1 MKKALIE
8 ALRQTLEGQAFAD
21 WYSTTFDNYIK
32 EGSIVDTDKIE
43 KDIARLFQLN

>member
-8 ALRQTLEGQAFAD
+8 AIRQTLEGQAFAD
-21 WYSTTFDNYIK
+21 WYSTTFDDYIK
-32 EGSIVDTDKIE
+32 NGIVDTDKIE